1 MATLSEKIEMETVK
15 LATLTKKRDDLD
27 KKIKKVQANLEKYK
41 LIQNSNK
48 YSAIEESAQ
57 IMGVSIEDVLAALKS
72 GDMLS
77 LQERMEAAQEKPQD
91 DTAEQEAADTQP
103 GEYPN

>member
-1 MATLSEKIEMETVK
+1 
-15 LATLTKKRDDLD
+15 
-27 KKIKKVQANLEKYK
+27 
-41 LIQNSNK
+41 
-48 YSAIEESAQ
+48 
-57 IMGVSIEDVLAALKS
+57 MGVSIEDVLAALKS

-91 DTAEQEAADTQP
+91 DTAEQEAADTQS

>member
-1 MATLSEKIEMETVK
+1 MATLSEKIEMETAK

-57 IMGVSIEDVLAALKS
+57 NMGVSIEDVLAALKS

>member
-1 MATLSEKIEMETVK
+1 MATLSEKIEMETAK

-48 YSAIEESAQ
+48 YSA
-57 IMGVSIEDVLAALKS
+57 IEDVLAALKS

>member
-1 MATLSEKIEMETVK
+1 MATLAEKIEMETAK

-91 DTAEQEAADTQP
+91 DTAEQEVTDTQP